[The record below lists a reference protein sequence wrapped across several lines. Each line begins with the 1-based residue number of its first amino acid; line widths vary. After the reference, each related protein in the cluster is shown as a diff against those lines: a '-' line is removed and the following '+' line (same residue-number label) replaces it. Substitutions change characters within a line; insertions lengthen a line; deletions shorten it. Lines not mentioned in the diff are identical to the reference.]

1 MANLKEL
8 AASYFSQ
15 FSFDSGW
22 AKPEPVYVEPYLP
35 EDVEY
40 SRRMLEILGS

>member
-8 AASYFSQ
+8 AAQYFNQ

-22 AKPEPVYVEPYLP
+22 AKPEPQYLEPFREEDIAFTRRYL
-35 EDVEY
+35 
-40 SRRMLEILGS
+40 SILGD

>member
-8 AASYFSQ
+8 AAQYFTQ

-22 AKPEPVYVEPYLP
+22 AKPERQYLEPYLL

-40 SRRMLEILGS
+40 TRRMLEFLGD